1 MWASGSTSLASASD
15 RDADWDVHEEDPVP
29 AERVR
34 QDPAQQDADRS
45 AARGDESED
54 PHRLRPLRRLGEEGD
69 DERERNGRDDGGGEA
84 LQRPGA
90 DQRDL

>member
-1 MWASGSTSLASASD
+1 MWASGQHEPRERHD

-34 QDPAQQDADRS
+34 QDPAQQHADRS

-69 DERERNGRDDGGGEA
+69 DERESNGRDDRGGEA
-84 LQRPGA
+84 LQGPGA
-90 DQRDL
+90 DQGRL